1 MQVPCAGD
9 DLMELSGGRGCIVVS
24 GIECRLEH
32 RLMSHER
39 GELRIGMIAG
49 VF

>member
-1 MQVPCAGD
+1 MQMPGAGD
-9 DLMELSGGRGCIVVS
+9 DLMELRGGRGRIVMN

-32 RLMSHER
+32 RFVGHER

-49 VF
+49 VL